1 MGKDVACPR
10 NAARLLVAGWVVRP
24 WRSSQPGKSLGCYAK
39 EPEFTLQVLKKH
51 LQFLPAKKK
60 KTQSEFYFQKAILV
74 TVYSLDIL
82 LSLFGTSLLFH
93 VQF

>member
-1 MGKDVACPR
+1 MSAKTQRMGKDVACPR

-51 LQFLPAKKK
+51 LQFLPAEKKK
-60 KTQSEFYFQKAILV
+60 NHRV
-74 TVYSLDIL
+74 
-82 LSLFGTSLLFH
+82 LFPKGH
-93 VQF
+93 PGGWQYGG